1 MSLPDQAVLVPQ
13 PKDWVEIIS
22 GQLRGTRG
30 QVYSV
35 YEQKVEVE
43 YARKLDD
50 GTVKVDSVQIEAERL
65 RVLRTVP

>member
-35 YEQKVEVE
+35 YEQKVEIE

-50 GTVKVDSVQIEAERL
+50 GTVKTDSVQVGAEHVRIL
-65 RVLRTVP
+65 RAVP